1 MRYLVVPSQ
10 ETEIWKEYL
19 VSKGWMERSLS
30 IEIEGSGRAIP
41 LSNLFPNKAPIDLS
55 KFDIIEKNTPT
66 ISPNDYLGYLK
77 IKVGEKIY
85 NELENFW
92 PQSFDQ
98 IGELII
104 IKLEKEV
111 EIFAKEI
118 AQSLLSQ
125 NKKATRI
132 FQDLGVQGNF
142 RIRRLNL
149 IGGSEKLGGE
159 TKVKENGVEFFVD
172 PTKGYYSPRLATER
186 LETLECAVLL
196 KEKLKRKLKIC
207 DAYAGFGPALMPLIK
222 KKGLVDSIFANDLN
236 PKVTTILQKNLIHN
250 NKENID
256 LKITCEDARKLISL
270 NQNIGFFDLLLVN
283 LPHSTIEH
291 LPSLIGLLNH
301 KETSVLRAWSIIDSK
316 RLDEIKTQIELLF
329 TSENF
334 SISKIIVEAA
344 RTYSPT
350 QVYVK
355 IEVWTN

>member
-1 MRYLVVPSQ
+1 
-10 ETEIWKEYL
+10 
-19 VSKGWMERSLS
+19 MERSLS

-55 KFDIIEKNTPT
+55 KFEIIEKNTPT
-66 ISPNDYLGYLK
+66 ISPNDYLGFLK

-159 TKVKENGVEFFVD
+159 TKVKENGVEFSVD

-196 KEKLKRKLKIC
+196 
-207 DAYAGFGPALMPLIK
+207 
-222 KKGLVDSIFANDLN
+222 
-236 PKVTTILQKNLIHN
+236 
-250 NKENID
+250 
-256 LKITCEDARKLISL
+256 
-270 NQNIGFFDLLLVN
+270 
-283 LPHSTIEH
+283 
-291 LPSLIGLLNH
+291 
-301 KETSVLRAWSIIDSK
+301 
-316 RLDEIKTQIELLF
+316 
-329 TSENF
+329 
-334 SISKIIVEAA
+334 
-344 RTYSPT
+344 
-350 QVYVK
+350 
-355 IEVWTN
+355 

>member
-10 ETEIWKEYL
+10 ETETWKEYL
-19 VSKGWMERSLS
+19 VSKGWMERTLS

-55 KFDIIEKNTPT
+55 KFDIIEKNAPT
-66 ISPNDYLGYLK
+66 ISPNDYLGFLK
-77 IKVGEKIY
+77 IKVGEKTY

-142 RIRRLNL
+142 RIRKLNL

-159 TKVKENGVEFFVD
+159 TKVRENGVEFFVD

-236 PKVTTILQKNLIHN
+236 PKVTTILQKNLI
-250 NKENID
+250 
-256 LKITCEDARKLISL
+256 R
-270 NQNIGFFDLLLVN
+270 
-283 LPHSTIEH
+283 
-291 LPSLIGLLNH
+291 
-301 KETSVLRAWSIIDSK
+301 
-316 RLDEIKTQIELLF
+316 
-329 TSENF
+329 
-334 SISKIIVEAA
+334 
-344 RTYSPT
+344 
-350 QVYVK
+350 
-355 IEVWTN
+355 